1 MEIYVQSRGKAQ
13 DLDYK
18 WLKVDSNDQFREN
31 PPIPE
36 DTRRLVQSQSTSLA
50 LVRSDGRLILW
61 IAGLE
66 SSDRIDFSRTKVR
79 NAIVWVVSDSNTEE
93 ENLLRGI
100 AARFLEG
107 QYGETIDKA
116 VRFSDNGFQVN
127 FADIERIGKREKVQ
141 AGLPNSILKIGTNN
155 QANLT
160 QLANE
165 LRVASLP
172 KNIVNL
178 VIVTGMQSK
187 ENLIAARVWR
197 GLSKQIENL
206 SLEVYTPPNPVD
218 PDIIKATLEKA
229 QNDTKLITDLL
240 RSKLGLGLLFFF
252 LLLAAYYFSLLSK
265 LTITTNPPVD
275 TPTPTSVATLAPTTA
290 TPIVTPP
297 PTTTPEVPVTN
308 TIAPTPT
315 QTSSILP
322 SPSPS
327 SKPTQSSS
335 SIPIMPREK
344 IYSYTITQGDSV
356 SMVLEKCVIDQ
367 NVPVKIWDKTGKNDI
382 TNTINKDKV
391 DVGHIIKFPAPS
403 TYKKPPECN
412 AIPDK

>member
-79 NAIVWVVSDSNTEE
+79 NAIVWVVSDFNTEE

-107 QYGETIDKA
+107 QYRETIDKA
-116 VRFSDNGFQVN
+116 VRFSENGFKVN
-127 FADIERIGKREKVQ
+127 FAEIEKIGKREKVQ

-165 LRVASLP
+165 LRVAYLP
-172 KNIVNL
+172 DNIVNL

-187 ENLIAARVWR
+187 ENLMAARVWR

-252 LLLAAYYFSLLSK
+252 PFLVAYYFFFLHNNIFNNSQSK
-265 LTITTNPPVD
+265 D
-275 TPTPTSVATLAPTTA
+275 TPTPTVVATLAPTIPTQ
-290 TPIVTPP
+290 TPSISPSHSPP
-297 PTTTPEVPVTN
+297 PT
-308 TIAPTPT
+308 
-315 QTSSILP
+315 P
-322 SPSPS
+322 SPSPT
-327 SKPTQSSS
+327 PT
-335 SIPIMPREK
+335 PPKEK
-344 IYSYTITQGDSV
+344 IYSYTIVTGDT
-356 SMVLEKCVIDQ
+356 VLSILDKCGISE
-367 NVPVKIWDKTGKNDI
+367 NTIVKIWDETGKNDI
-382 TNTINKDKV
+382 TNTVNKDKTNI
-391 DVGHIIKFPAPS
+391 GINQIIKFPAPPKY
-403 TYKKPPECN
+403 TKPSGCN
-412 AIPDK
+412 ATPEK

>member
-79 NAIVWVVSDSNTEE
+79 NAIVWVISDSNTEE

-107 QYGETIDKA
+107 QYRETIDKA

-172 KNIVNL
+172 DNIVNL

-206 SLEVYTPPNPVD
+206 SLEVYTPPESED
-218 PDIIKATLEKA
+218 PDVIKVALGKA
-229 QNDTKLITDLL
+229 HNDTKLITDFF

-252 LLLAAYYFSLLSK
+252 LLLAAYFFSRLIESNIGNK
-265 LTITTNPPVD
+265 PPEA
-275 TPTPTSVATLAPTTA
+275 TPTFISGASTAPTTA
-290 TPIVTPP
+290 TPIVTIPA
-297 PTTTPEVPVTN
+297 TTTPEASPTR
-308 TIAPTPT
+308 TASPTPSPTTPISPSSSLTPQLTPT
-315 QTSSILP
+315 QTTIPSTKVNPVLGTYTVKKGDFLNSIYD
-322 SPSPS
+322 
-327 SKPTQSSS
+327 KCKIKQEDIE
-335 SIPIMPREK
+335 SIN
-344 IYSYTITQGDSV
+344 DS
-356 SMVLEKCVIDQ
+356 
-367 NVPVKIWDKTGKNDI
+367 
-382 TNTINKDKV
+382 INKQEDKKSKILGGSEELQPN
-391 DVGHIIKFPAPS
+391 DVIKFKTAQGYSQPS
-403 TYKKPPECN
+403 ACSK
-412 AIPDK
+412 